1 MIVLKMSGML
11 WHLEIGVDKSKNNK
25 FMPLRIDDDKPL
37 EKYKSIWTKIEH
49 LKNIELYNLLVYDD
63 ICIKIKIKAYGEIL
77 YINFCGLNVP
87 EDGLKHESVTGIS
100 FNFLLV
106 YENKYYLQ
114 VHLEN
119 CAYKIVDK

>member
-1 MIVLKMSGML
+1 ML
-11 WHLEIGVDKSKNNK
+11 WFGKVKVTNE
-25 FMPLRIDDDKPL
+25 
-37 EKYKSIWTKIEH
+37 
-49 LKNIELYNLLVYDD
+49 ELYGENKPIKICDVNVYN
-63 ICIKIKIKAYGEIL
+63 IVISKLFYIKIKIKAYGEIL
-77 YINFCGLNVP
+77 YINFCRLNVP

>member
-1 MIVLKMSGML
+1 ML

-25 FMPLRIDDDKPL
+25 NLCLCVQMMISHQKNIKAFELR
-37 EKYKSIWTKIEH
+37 

-63 ICIKIKIKAYGEIL
+63 IYIKIAYGEIL

-100 FNFLLV
+100 FNILLV